1 MGGFAF
7 HEQSGGF
14 SHFPVYQ
21 NESFRTAIQ
30 CVADG
35 LRKAGGDKH

>member
-14 SHFPVYQ
+14 SHFPVGQ
-21 NESFRTAIQ
+21 NESFRIAIQ
-30 CVADG
+30 CLADG

>member
-14 SHFPVYQ
+14 SHFAVDQ
-21 NESFRTAIQ
+21 HESFRIAIQ
-30 CVADG
+30 CVAHG